1 MATTSDIVG
10 FVSRAICSAH
20 AQLTFGCTCCTTWCG
35 RYSIVVAR
43 NYSWPA
49 ATRAKFFGSISM
61 GRKRATNLEGCLWG
75 SIWGSW
81 LTYFWFFTVE
91 YSTVCFL
98 VFCAIYEFRVLPKS
112 AIISDITTAT
122 TADLSSFLFLYPNP
136 ISWQRHLALSLVPR
150 PGRTSN

>member
-1 MATTSDIVG
+1 
-10 FVSRAICSAH
+10 
-20 AQLTFGCTCCTTWCG
+20 
-35 RYSIVVAR
+35 
-43 NYSWPA
+43 
-49 ATRAKFFGSISM
+49 M
-61 GRKRATNLEGCLWG
+61 GRKRATNFKGCLWG

-81 LTYFWFFTVE
+81 LTYFWVSTVE